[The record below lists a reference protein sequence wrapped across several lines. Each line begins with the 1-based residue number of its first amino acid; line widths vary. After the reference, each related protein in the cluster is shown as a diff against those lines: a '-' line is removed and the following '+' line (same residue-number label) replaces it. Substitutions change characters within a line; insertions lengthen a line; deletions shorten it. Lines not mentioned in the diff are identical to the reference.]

1 MQQNENTYDVSDV
14 YKKEIFPKIIELKM
28 ICMEQK
34 IPMIF
39 CAAVGESGT
48 VTNSETEMISA
59 ETAGRTLS
67 DDPIAKMV
75 MGVLGTNRNE

>member
-1 MQQNENTYDVSDV
+1 MMQNENTYDVTAV
-14 YKKEIFPKIIELKM
+14 YKKEIFPKIIELKN
-28 ICMEQK
+28 ICMDHK

-39 CAAVGESGT
+39 CAAVSESGT
-48 VTNSETEMISA
+48 ITCSETEMISA

-75 MGVLGTNRNE
+75 MAVLDINNK

>member
-1 MQQNENTYDVSDV
+1 MQQNENTYDVSDF
-14 YKKEIFPKIIELKM
+14 YKKEIFPKIIELKT
-28 ICMEQK
+28 ICMEHK

-39 CAAVGESGT
+39 CAAVAESGT
-48 VTNSETEMISA
+48 VTSSETEMISA

-75 MGVLGTNRNE
+75 MGVLGTNKNE